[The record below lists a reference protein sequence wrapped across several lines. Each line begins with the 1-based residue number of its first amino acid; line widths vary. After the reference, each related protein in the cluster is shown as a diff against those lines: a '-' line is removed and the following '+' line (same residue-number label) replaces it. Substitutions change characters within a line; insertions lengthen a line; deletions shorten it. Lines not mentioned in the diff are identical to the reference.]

1 MGIGLFALDRTPYPL
16 TRVLSPFQGDTGR
29 DGRLVGRRACAPYGV
44 GVGGTGHLAGH
55 RACAPYSLCR
65 FKMECG
71 LKLYTKICYN
81 SLIVTIYRN
90 KVCSGKRNEGKL
102 WEVLYR

>member
-1 MGIGLFALDRTPYPL
+1 MGAWIWMGIGLFALDRTPYPL

-29 DGRLVGRRACAPYGV
+29 DGC
-44 GVGGTGHLAGH
+44 LAGR

-65 FKMECG
+65 FTMGRG

-81 SLIVTIYRN
+81 SLMLTSYWN
-90 KVCSGKRNEGKL
+90 KVYSSRRNEGKL